1 MFSGQPGTPASASK
15 APVDEAASSGPFGSD
30 GVVAARLAIGALVSM
45 YAKAISKDGRLQPE
59 SLFCIPG
66 ALAGFAAQYAVR
78 QEMAA
83 AGGIDAGAAIVAK
96 AAGGG
101 IDPAAHVGGVVIAQ
115 AENGE
120 RYYFA
125 DRINALLVPERPDS
139 MSAFSL
145 LGGQALRLGAAKAD
159 LPDCIAIFERALQT
173 MGTPEYGTPQ
183 TPPRHR
189 PLVAP
194 RRAVEVFWPATL
206 TAFTREPVVPVA
218 GFRLLA
224 PRLWPLA
231 LAAVAASYMEM
242 VKTAL
247 APALGLA
254 IFMEAAIPMSKIDQ
268 AAVSF
273 VRDTK
278 H

>member
-1 MFSGQPGTPASASK
+1 MAWRQCLAWILRHNLSSSREIERLSNVADRDHRNLLLDRSLPV
-15 APVDEAASSGPFGSD
+15 APL
-30 GVVAARLAIGALVSM
+30 R
-45 YAKAISKDGRLQPE
+45 
-59 SLFCIPG
+59 
-66 ALAGFAAQYAVR
+66 
-78 QEMAA
+78 
-83 AGGIDAGAAIVAK
+83 
-96 AAGGG
+96 
-101 IDPAAHVGGVVIAQ
+101 DPAAHAGGVVIAQ

-125 DRINALLVPERPDS
+125 DRINALLVPERADS

-145 LGGQALRLGAAKAD
+145 LGGQALRLGTAKGD
-159 LPDCIAIFERALQT
+159 LPDCIAIFERTVQT
-173 MGTPEYGTPQ
+173 IGTPEFGVPQ
-183 TPPRHR
+183 TPAGHR

-194 RRAVEVFWPATL
+194 RRAVEIFWPATL
-206 TAFTREPVVPVA
+206 TAFLREPVVPVA

-224 PRLWPLA
+224 PQLWPVA
-231 LAAVAASYMEM
+231 LAAVAATYMEM
-242 VKTAL
+242 VKSAL